1 MNNEEG
7 RQLTEEDL
15 KNMSPE
21 ELLELER
28 KNCLFCNI
36 LSDKIPSRKI
46 YEDDKAL
53 AVLDINPAAPGHML
67 LMTKEHYQIMPQ
79 IPDDT
84 VMHLGETAKMLSQT
98 ALRGMHVRGTT
109 IFIANGAVA
118 GQRAPHFI
126 VHIIPRDDGDG
137 VGIEIPEGEVS
148 EKDNQ
153 AAGKELQKKL
163 AELMQRAAP
172 GDVETMEDAGK
183 GSEESLIDEG
193 KGAEKEKAPAIRG
206 QTQKQVTAKP
216 KKSKV
221 KAKGKQVVT
230 GKQKITKPDEG
241 KGKGGA
247 KGKAKDGANGKE
259 KEGHESTLEDMF

>member
-1 MNNEEG
+1 MVGEEG

-28 KNCLFCNI
+28 KNCIFCNI

-46 YEDDKAL
+46 YEDDKTL
-53 AVLDINPAAPGHML
+53 AVLDINPAAPGHIL

-98 ALRGMHVRGTT
+98 ALRGMQVRGTT

-126 VHIIPRDDGDG
+126 VHIIPREEGNG
-137 VGIEIPEGEVS
+137 VVIKIPEGKVS
-148 EKDNQ
+148 EKENQ
-153 AAGKELQKKL
+153 KAGKELQKKL
-163 AELMQRAAP
+163 AELMQRADP
-172 GDVETMEDAGK
+172 GSVETMEDDGT
-183 GSEESLIDEG
+183 
-193 KGAEKEKAPAIRG
+193 EKEKP
-206 QTQKQVTAKP
+206 VAKLKK
-216 KKSKV
+216 KKSK
-221 KAKGKQVVT
+221 KQQT
-230 GKQKITKPDEG
+230 TKPDEG
-241 KGKGGA
+241 KGKQRA
-247 KGKAKDGANGKE
+247 KGKDGAKRKAKESKKKDGE
-259 KEGHESTLEDMF
+259 ESTLEDMF